1 MQIPGTRITAE
12 IYDLHVLMMVGV
24 LAIFCVVIGVMFYS
38 VYTHRKA
45 AGLHVDKA
53 GQFHQSAAVEIIWTL
68 IPFIILLGTAW
79 PAARTLVGLRD
90 GSNADIIIKATGMQ
104 WKWGYDYLK
113 GDGEGISFFSNLYAP
128 RRLAVDSTTVKSDD
142 YRLEV
147 DNPVVV
153 PVNKKIRMVLAANEE
168 IHSWHIPAL
177 GVKQDAIPGL
187 ARDTWFN
194 AQKIGT
200 YRGLCSV
207 EACGAGRT
215 CLLVVVNVVS
225 EGDYKKWVDG
235 KKKDMAANT
244 DHPGGIRTIG
254 ALTQRGGKSTAAN

>member
-1 MQIPGTRITAE
+1 MRSQIPGTRITAE
-12 IYDLHVLMMVGV
+12 FYDLHMLMMYGV
-24 LAIFCVVIGVMFYS
+24 LVTFCVVFAVMFYAAH
-38 VYTHRKA
+38 THRKA
-45 AGLHVDKA
+45 VGRKA
-53 GQFHQSAAVEIIWTL
+53 GQFHQNAAVEIIWTV

-79 PAARTLVGLRD
+79 PATRTLVGLKD
-90 GSNADIIIKATGMQ
+90 SSNADITIKATGMQ

-113 GDGEGISFFSNLYAP
+113 GDGEGISFFANLYVP
-128 RRLAVDSTTVKSDD
+128 RRPAVDSTTVKSDN

-153 PVNKKIRMVLAANEE
+153 PINKKIRMVLTANEE

-207 EACGAGRT
+207 EACGAGRA
-215 CLLVVVNVVS
+215 CVLIVVNVVS

-235 KKKDMAANT
+235 KKRGIAASAKYAAN
-244 DHPGGIRTIG
+244 
-254 ALTQRGGKSTAAN
+254 

>member
-1 MQIPGTRITAE
+1 MQLPVTRITAE
-12 IYDLHVLMMVGV
+12 FYDLHVLMMVGV
-24 LAIFCVVIGVMFYS
+24 LGIFCVVYGLLFHS
-38 VYTHRKA
+38 VYAHRKA
-45 AGLHVDKA
+45 VGPQLNTT
-53 GQFHQSAAVEIIWTL
+53 GRFHQNAAVEIIWTV

-79 PAARTLVGLRD
+79 PATWTLVGLKD
-90 GSNADIIIKATGMQ
+90 ASNADITIKATGMQ

-113 GDGEGISFFSNLYAP
+113 GDGEGISFFANLYAP
-128 RRLAVDSTTVKSDD
+128 RRQTVDSTTVARDD

-153 PVNKKIRMVLAANEE
+153 PVNKKIRMVLTAHDA

-207 EACGAGRT
+207 EACGAGRA
-215 CLLVVVNVVS
+215 CLLIVVNVVS
-225 EGDYKKWVDG
+225 DGDYKIWVDG
-235 KKKDMAANT
+235 KKQGMAVNAQYAAN
-244 DHPGGIRTIG
+244 
-254 ALTQRGGKSTAAN
+254 